1 MSISG
6 IDFIKKFETYCPIEL
21 AENGDPVGLHIG
33 SLKKTVQRIMMTLD
47 VRPEVV
53 QEAIDK
59 KIDLLIA
66 KHPPIFRPIQRLTL
80 DNPQTAMYLELAKHD
95 IAVYAAHTN
104 MDIIDNGLNDWFCE
118 QLEIKNT
125 TYLKKTHELNIKKLE
140 VYVPKASAKNFR
152 EALAKAGAGK
162 IGPNYKDCS
171 YSVAGLGR
179 FTPINSACPTIGKP
193 NQAECVEEEKI
204 EVLFLETKLDAI
216 INALNEAHPYEEPA
230 YTLTTI
236 ENFKK
241 SYGIGRVGNL
251 AKPLNLSQF
260 IDKVKETFQ
269 VEGLRVITQNPNQR
283 IQRVAICG
291 GSGEKFYLDALSH
304 KADAYITGDV
314 YYHTAHDIQSSGLT
328 VLDPGHYIEALCKE
342 KFVELFE
349 KWKAEEN
356 WNVEFFCSNVNTNPF
371 QWV

>member
-21 AENGDPVGLHIG
+21 AEKGDPVGLHIG
-33 SLKKTVQRIMMTLD
+33 SLKKPVQRIMMTLD

-59 KIDLLIA
+59 NIDLLIA
-66 KHPPIFRPIQRLTL
+66 KHPPIFRAIQRLTS

-118 QLEIKNT
+118 RLEIENT
-125 TYLKKTHELNIKKLE
+125 TYMKKTHELHMKKLE
-140 VYVPKASAKNFR
+140 VYVPKEYAKNFR
-152 EALAKAGAGK
+152 EALSKIGVGQ

-179 FTPINSACPTIGKP
+179 FTPINHAHPTIGEL

-204 EVLFLETKLDAI
+204 EVLFLETKLNAI
-216 INALNEAHPYEEPA
+216 MHVLNEAHPYEEPA

-241 SYGIGRVGNL
+241 PYGIGRVGNL
-251 AKPLNLSQF
+251 AKPLKLSQF
-260 IDKVKETFQ
+260 IDKVKEAFQ
-269 VEGLRVITQNPNQR
+269 IEGLRVITQSPNQR

-291 GSGEKFYLDALSH
+291 GSGEKFYLDALRH
-304 KADAYITGDV
+304 QADVYITGDV
-314 YYHTAHDIQSSGLT
+314 YYHTAHDMLSSGLT
-328 VLDPGHYIEALCKE
+328 VLDPGHYIETLCKK

-349 KWKAEEN
+349 TWKKEEKWD
-356 WNVEFFCSNVNTNPF
+356 VEFFCSSVNTNPF